1 MPTQS
6 IPRTANL
13 SRDRFYK
20 EFVEPGQPVVI
31 EDAARNWPA
40 VSKWSIEYLAKN
52 AGDVEVDLRALDLS
66 KWPGTFLQNGRSKL
80 RDYILDLETPREE
93 ETNWPPLRL
102 AEQPMSR
109 IFPALVD
116 DLGESRL
123 GRCSPEDFSIMI
135 SAGTTAAMHYHPRS
149 EAISYQIKGKRRFV
163 LFPPSET
170 RSLDP
175 MPVEGPMANFSR
187 RIIDEH
193 EVSTLS
199 EDAYDATIT
208 EGEAIFIPIH
218 WWHTVFSSP
227 TLSILAVDFFRYGHK
242 KKPCNDVSERVRL
255 LDEHCLRTISSEE
268 ASLRSTTDPD
278 KCRETLERIISLARI
293 LDDPH
298 LEQSYLHRGLSSLDK
313 TDARHASW
321 TERLLKLGAAD
332 RR

>member
-1 MPTQS
+1 MPIQS
-6 IPRTANL
+6 IPRIATIK
-13 SRDRFYK
+13 RDRFYE

-31 EDAARNWPA
+31 EDAARDWPA
-40 VSKWSIEYLAKN
+40 VSKWSTEYLAKN
-52 AGDVEVDLRALDLS
+52 AGDVDVDLRSLDLS
-66 KWPGTFLQNGRSKL
+66 KWPGLFLQNGRSKL
-80 RDYILDLETPREE
+80 RDYILDIEKPRGE

-109 IFPALVD
+109 IFPALGG

-123 GRCSPEDFSIMI
+123 GKSSPEDFSIMI

-170 RSLDP
+170 SSMDP

-187 RIIDEH
+187 RVIKEQEIN
-193 EVSTLS
+193 TLS
-199 EDAYDATIT
+199 EDAYDATIA

-242 KKPCNDVSERVRL
+242 KIPCNDVSERVRL
-255 LDEHCLRTISSEE
+255 LDEYCLRTIRNEE
-268 ASLRSTTDPD
+268 ASLRSTRDPD
-278 KCRETLERIISLARI
+278 KCRETLERIIGLVRV
-293 LDDPH
+293 LDDTH
-298 LEQSYLHRGLSSLDK
+298 LERAYLQRGLSSLDI
-313 TDARHASW
+313 TDSRHASW
-321 TERLLKLGAAD
+321 TERLLKLGGGD
-332 RR
+332 R